1 MQFQRKNNPKRKG
14 PRGPRPK
21 VLAIKMYHLPEASQ
35 IPSLGVTTRGLV
47 KQHMDEG
54 YGFPKEC
61 FNSTTNKSKQT
72 SFSIHL
78 SEVQVSAKI
87 REILPKLGQ
96 QDFDLFKMDKRR
108 KLELVP
114 VGSRDAQS
122 LWELHY
128 QGVYIVKAAAQNAY
142 VPVMQH
148 TPADNVL
155 TGVNVNSLAE
165 QDTLQQ
171 SQDVGTISVPT
182 TSNNTTAIDIQ
193 SNLPSQ
199 MILPPLPFQQ
209 QILPTQLIEL
219 TIVGGNRVE
228 RLSFG
233 GTCRPQDVYSSV
245 QEKFG
250 VADFLLLK
258 DENRNYILPKL
269 SNLSMI
275 QWGIQSGEKYVIEE
289 DIDQYFG
296 LPQLPSGDDSDSED
310 PEISIRQ
317 VMNRQE
323 LQLRRIQ
330 AYTAISATQ
339 QLLVRRDQLVNDA
352 LQQYQDTSI
361 VHHKLFVKFDGER
374 GEDLEGLTRE
384 FFSQFWQ
391 NWAQKLVGHNKK
403 FINLVPNSL
412 IGAEE
417 LGAIG
422 RILVH
427 GYILC
432 GYLPYFV
439 NSSVLYWLLVGRE
452 PSLDLIFNEFFL
464 SLDEGDQHLVTAALD
479 SAEISEEMKIQLGA
493 FLATY
498 DFGMIP
504 NKDTLMGTLKTL
516 SRYVTIIKPY
526 YYLQAIRIPIEK
538 IASKLFGEP
547 TEEEF
552 TTMLN
557 SLVPAGVEVV
567 SKLKFKYSDNDTQYA
582 LEERVAGFLQT
593 FLVSL
598 GRNDIMSF
606 VRFVSGCEIL
616 PASIQVEFNGESNE
630 EMMIPSAHTCSISLH
645 ISRYF
650 LTYQS
655 LQSVFKNLLVNKRL
669 WSSFDVV

>member
-1 MQFQRKNNPKRKG
+1 
-14 PRGPRPK
+14 
-21 VLAIKMYHLPEASQ
+21 MYHLREASQ

-96 QDFDLFKMDKRR
+96 QDFDLLKMDKRK

-114 VGSRDAQS
+114 
-122 LWELHY
+122 
-128 QGVYIVKAAAQNAY
+128 
-142 VPVMQH
+142 
-148 TPADNVL
+148 
-155 TGVNVNSLAE
+155 
-165 QDTLQQ
+165 
-171 SQDVGTISVPT
+171 
-182 TSNNTTAIDIQ
+182 
-193 SNLPSQ
+193 
-199 MILPPLPFQQ
+199 
-209 QILPTQLIEL
+209 
-219 TIVGGNRVE
+219 
-228 RLSFG
+228 
-233 GTCRPQDVYSSV
+233 
-245 QEKFG
+245 
-250 VADFLLLK
+250 
-258 DENRNYILPKL
+258 
-269 SNLSMI
+269 
-275 QWGIQSGEKYVIEE
+275 
-289 DIDQYFG
+289 
-296 LPQLPSGDDSDSED
+296 
-310 PEISIRQ
+310 
-317 VMNRQE
+317 
-323 LQLRRIQ
+323 
-330 AYTAISATQ
+330 
-339 QLLVRRDQLVNDA
+339 
-352 LQQYQDTSI
+352 QYQDTSI

-374 GEDLEGLTRE
+374 GEDWEGLTRE
-384 FFSQFWQ
+384 FFCQFWQ
-391 NWAQKLVGHNKK
+391 NWAQKLVGHNKM

-412 IGAEE
+412 MGAEE

-432 GYLPYFV
+432 GYLPYYI

-452 PSLDLIFNEFFL
+452 PSLDFIFNEFFH
-464 SLDEGDQHLVTAALD
+464 SLDEGDQHLVTAALESD
-479 SAEISEEMKIQLGA
+479 EISEEMKIQLGA

-498 DFGMIP
+498 DFGIIP
-504 NKDTLMGTLKTL
+504 NRNILMGTLRTL

-538 IASKLFGEP
+538 IASKLFVEP

-557 SLVPAGVEVV
+557 SLVPTGVEVV
-567 SKLKFKYSDNDTQYA
+567 SKLKIKYSDNDMQYA
-582 LEERVAGFLQT
+582 LEERVAVFLQT

-630 EMMIPSAHTCSISLH
+630 EMMITSAHTCSISLH

-655 LQSVFKNLLVNKRL
+655 LQSVFKNLLINTRL
-669 WSSFDVV
+669 WSNFDVV

>member
-1 MQFQRKNNPKRKG
+1 
-14 PRGPRPK
+14 
-21 VLAIKMYHLPEASQ
+21 
-35 IPSLGVTTRGLV
+35 
-47 KQHMDEG
+47 
-54 YGFPKEC
+54 
-61 FNSTTNKSKQT
+61 
-72 SFSIHL
+72 
-78 SEVQVSAKI
+78 
-87 REILPKLGQ
+87 
-96 QDFDLFKMDKRR
+96 
-108 KLELVP
+108 
-114 VGSRDAQS
+114 
-122 LWELHY
+122 
-128 QGVYIVKAAAQNAY
+128 
-142 VPVMQH
+142 
-148 TPADNVL
+148 
-155 TGVNVNSLAE
+155 
-165 QDTLQQ
+165 
-171 SQDVGTISVPT
+171 
-182 TSNNTTAIDIQ
+182 
-193 SNLPSQ
+193 

-557 SLVPAGVEVV
+557 SLVPTGVEVV